1 MDHQAFAQLLGNY
14 GEFVGAI
21 AVVATLIYL
30 ASQIRQNTKALRSST
45 YEAYANSGTA
55 INDYMGRHAEEI
67 SAVLGD
73 LDSLI
78 DRVREGLSPTVQEVV
93 FISYAHRMFNLME
106 TTFLH
111 HREGSLR
118 DDVFKARV
126 SGFGAVMRTQPG
138 LLVIWDEAG
147 GKELG
152 YTPEFR
158 EFMQN
163 DIIVSE
169 GTNHLAKA

>member
-1 MDHQAFAQLLGNY
+1 MNWEAVGAV
-14 GEFVGAI
+14 GEALGAI
-21 AVVATLIYL
+21 AVVVTLIYL
-30 ASQIRQNTKALRSST
+30 ASQLRQNTKALRSST

-55 INDYMGRHAEEI
+55 INDYAGRHAEELW
-67 SAVLGD
+67 AVANDVDGY
-73 LDSLI
+73 I
-78 DRVREGLSPTVQEVV
+78 NRVREGLPPTVQELVL
-93 FISYAHRMFNLME
+93 INYAHRMFNLME

-111 HREGSLR
+111 HRERSLR

-126 SGFGAVMRTQPG
+126 SGFGAVMRTQPE
-138 LLVIWDEAG
+138 LLVVWDEAG

-163 DIIVSE
+163 DIIGSE
-169 GTNHLAKA
+169 GANHLAKA